1 MHSVLQGSG
10 PAPPSCRGIRFI
22 AFVKYILPTHG
33 LLLSKM
39 DSCGLKWASVAGE
52 DAGVDVG
59 GGTSTTT
66 RDGEGGSKRARK
78 RLKEPGQENAS
89 SCRI

>member
-59 GGTSTTT
+59 GARLPPRGMEK
-66 RDGEGGSKRARK
+66 EGLNGRGKD
-78 RLKEPGQENAS
+78 
-89 SCRI
+89 